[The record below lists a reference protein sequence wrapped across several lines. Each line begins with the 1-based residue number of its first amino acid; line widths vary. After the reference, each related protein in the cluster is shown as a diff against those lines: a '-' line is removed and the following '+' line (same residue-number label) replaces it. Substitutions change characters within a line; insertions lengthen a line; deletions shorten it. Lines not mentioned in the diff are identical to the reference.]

1 MIDRMPRGGAESD
14 ASVVSISSGLS
25 SVSFERS
32 VAVSQIRTIVVQD
45 LVINIIWSSSLE
57 I

>member
-1 MIDRMPRGGAESD
+1 MPRGGAESD